1 MASGTAAE
9 EDDDAHLDDDDDAQS
24 LTNYSRRPQHEACL
38 AEIFRTDADALIAR
52 LAIKRYDQA
61 GFIPSE
67 VLVTLARSH
76 YGGSRQVRNA
86 IALALNERLVIELRH
101 FVNRNLQWYGVVARS
116 SESAAE
122 AVAEVR
128 VRIFQSKVEISFAE
142 VSFRTFVDKRLT
154 DWFISQGRIKNNMP
168 SVDGLKP
175 DDDEDGNRLS
185 LTEQVVDDLALTPEE
200 ATAQQ
205 QLFARCRTAVL
216 QLPDKQ
222 RTALVLC
229 VMHDMTHKQAAE
241 VMGLSESS
249 VQKYVKSALAALRI
263 GDWHE

>member
-1 MASGTAAE
+1 MVSGTTAE
-9 EDDDAHLDDDDDAQS
+9 EDDDARLEDDDDAQS
-24 LTNYSRRPQHEACL
+24 LTSYDRRPQHEACL
-38 AEIFRTDADALIAR
+38 AEIFRIEASDLIAR
-52 LAIKRYDQA
+52 LAIKRFDQA

-76 YGGSRQVRNA
+76 YGGSARVRNA
-86 IALALNERLVIELRH
+86 IALALNDRLVVELRH
-101 FVNRNLQWYGVVARS
+101 FVNRNLQWYGVLARS

-128 VRIFQSKVEISFAE
+128 VRIFQSRVEISFAE

-154 DWFISQGRIKNNMP
+154 DWFISQGRVKNKMP

-175 DDDEDGNRLS
+175 DDEDGNRLS

-205 QLFARCRTAVL
+205 QLFTRCRTAAL

>member
-1 MASGTAAE
+1 ME
-9 EDDDAHLDDDDDAQS
+9 DDDDAHLEDDDDAQLLIS
-24 LTNYSRRPQHEACL
+24 YNRRPEHEACL
-38 AEIFRTDADALIAR
+38 AEIFRTEVDDLIAR

-76 YGGSRQVRNA
+76 YGGSARVRNA
-86 IALALNERLVIELRH
+86 VALALNDRLIIELRH
-101 FVNRNLQWYGVVARS
+101 FVNRNLQWYGVMTRS
-116 SESAAE
+116 SESALE

-128 VRIFQSKVEISFAE
+128 VRLFQSKAEISFAE
-142 VSFRTFVDKRLT
+142 VSFRTFADKRLM
-154 DWFISQGRIKNNMP
+154 DWFISQGRLKNKMP

-175 DDDEDGNRLS
+175 EDDEDGNHLS
-185 LTEQVVDDLALTPEE
+185 LTEQVVDDIGLTPEE
-200 ATAQQ
+200 ATAQK
-205 QLFARCRTAVL
+205 QLFARCRTAAL

-229 VMHDMTHKQAAE
+229 VMQEMTHKQAAE

-249 VQKYVKSALAALRI
+249 VQKYVKSALAALRT